1 MGWRLIWDRKGMM
14 GVATIRSLAKYKHRI
29 HSNDFLFMTT
39 FPKVIFINMKLSG
52 NGAERIMKSNI

>member
-1 MGWRLIWDRKGMM
+1 MM